1 MTSERGYLKKK
12 VRWRDIEDGLSRLE
26 EAQTAVGRVMKVAH
40 HIEDGVKTVGANVK
54 EVGYKINWAIES
66 TLNISATHELY
77 HEPMY
82 V

>member
-1 MTSERGYLKKK
+1 MGFKKIQK
-12 VRWRDIEDGLSRLE
+12 RDIEDGLSRLE
-26 EAQTAVGRVMKVAH
+26 EAQTAIGRVMEVAY

-66 TLNISATHELY
+66 TLSISATYKLY